1 MYFYP
6 QQGALMPRARSTL
19 SRLAPIA
26 AVAAASALLVG
37 CSAGGAPAPAGTAGA
52 TEEASSS
59 GLTLEQVQE
68 AGVLVVGTEGTYSPF
83 SFHEGGAGDL
93 TGYDVDVITA
103 VAEQLGVEV
112 EFQETQW
119 DAIFA
124 GLDAGRFD
132 VIANQVSITPE
143 RLERYEFSTPYT
155 YSPGVLIV
163 PEGSE
168 ITGFEGLAGR
178 TSAQSLTSNWATLA
192 TESGAQVE
200 EVEGF
205 AQAAELLRQGRVDA
219 TINDRL
225 TFLDYEQSQGGETG
239 LAIVAET
246 DEASESA
253 VAFRPG
259 SETLVA
265 AVDEALAALTAD
277 GTLAEISK
285 QYFGEDVSQP

>member
-1 MYFYP
+1 MS
-6 QQGALMPRARSTL
+6 RARTTA
-19 SRLAPIA
+19 RLAVLA
-26 AVAAASALLVG
+26 GVTAASVALVG
-37 CSAGGAPAPAGTAGA
+37 CSTTAEPGASGEAA
-52 TEEASSS
+52 T

-68 AGVLVVGTEGTYSPF
+68 RGTLVVGTEGTYSPF

-93 TGYDVDVITA
+93 VGYDVEVISA

-124 GLDAGRFD
+124 GLDSGRID
-132 VIANQVSITPE
+132 LIANQVSVTPE

-163 PEGSE
+163 PEGSD
-168 ITGFEGLAGR
+168 ITGFESLAGR
-178 TSAQSLTSNWATLA
+178 TSAQSLTSNFAQIATDA
-192 TESGAQVE
+192 GAQVE

-219 TINDRL
+219 TVNDRL

-239 LAIVAET
+239 LQIVAET
-246 DEASESA
+246 EEVSETA
-253 VAFRPG
+253 VTFRAG

-265 AVDEALAALTAD
+265 AVDEALAALAAD
-277 GTLAEISK
+277 GTLAEISER
-285 QYFGEDVSQP
+285 YFGEDVSQP

>member
-1 MYFYP
+1 MTHARP
-6 QQGALMPRARSTL
+6 AVVLAAL
-19 SRLAPIA
+19 
-26 AVAAASALLVG
+26 AAASVALVG
-37 CSAGGAPAPAGTAGA
+37 CSSGSEPA
-52 TEEASSS
+52 ASGEPSS
-59 GLTLEQVQE
+59 TGLTLEQVQE

-83 SFHEGGAGDL
+83 SFHEGGAGEL
-93 TGYDVDVITA
+93 TGYDVEVITA
-103 VAEQLGVEV
+103 VAEELGVEV

-124 GLDAGRFD
+124 GLDSGRFD

-163 PEGSE
+163 PEGSD
-168 ITGFEGLAGR
+168 ITGFDALEGR
-178 TSAQSLTSNWATLA
+178 SSAQSLTSNWAEVA
-192 TESGAQVE
+192 TDAGADVE

-239 LAIVAET
+239 LEVVAET
-246 DEASESA
+246 EEVSESA
-253 VAFRPG
+253 VAFRAG
-259 SETLVA
+259 SESLVA
-265 AVDEALAALTAD
+265 AVDEALAALAAD
-277 GTLAEISK
+277 GTLAEISER
-285 QYFGEDVSQP
+285 YFGEDVSQP